1 MAGDFVM
8 PKLGLTMEAGTVV
21 EWLVA
26 DGSEVRRGQPV
37 LRIET
42 DKVSSDVEATETGR
56 LRQLAAAGQTYQCG
70 EVIGRF
76 HAGPA
81 GADPKAGVAPR
92 GDGASPSPPAA
103 SAGADPKAG
112 VAPAGGR
119 VLASPNARRV
129 AAGLGVDLAAV
140 TGTGPGGRI
149 VASDVEAA
157 AASAPTTPAE
167 PEPAPATAA
176 AAEALPATVRPAP
189 AASVATV
196 AARQLADLLGVD
208 IGEIPASSPD
218 LRVTREDVAAHVRQ
232 LLAAASAPPA
242 SSSPASL
249 PAPPPLAPTPPAST
263 AALQQPPTK
272 VIPFKG
278 MRRTIARRMHQSL
291 QEMAQLT
298 LTLDADMTGV
308 IDDRRR
314 RQEARGAVPGFTD
327 YVIAAAAAALREH
340 PYANSQITDDGV
352 ALLPDIHI
360 GMAVALDEG
369 LIVPVIRH
377 ADQLDIEAVAA
388 VTARLAAAARL
399 GKLSPDEVR
408 GGTFT
413 ITAMGM
419 YGVDAFTPVINP
431 PNTAILGAGRVRDSV
446 KWDGASPRRT
456 SVLTLSLTWD
466 HRAFDGAPAAQFASA
481 VRDRLEG
488 IGKTRACQLLGPS

>member
-1 MAGDFVM
+1 MSTDFVM

-26 DGSEVRRGQPV
+26 DGAKVRRGQPV

-42 DKVSSDVEATETGR
+42 DKVSSDVEASETGR
-56 LRQLAAAGQTYQCG
+56 LRQLAVAGQTCRCG

-76 HAGPA
+76 HT
-81 GADPKAGVAPR
+81 
-92 GDGASPSPPAA
+92 A
-103 SAGADPKAG
+103 SAGAEPKTATG
-112 VAPAGGR
+112 VAPSGGR
-119 VLASPNARRV
+119 VLASPNARRT
-129 AAGLGVDLAAV
+129 AAGLSVDLATV

-149 VASDVEAA
+149 VAADVEAA
-157 AASAPTTPAE
+157 AARAPTAPAA
-167 PEPAPATAA
+167 PESVPAPTAV
-176 AAEALPATVRPAP
+176 AEALPAPVRPAP
-189 AASVATV
+189 AAAVATV

-208 IGEIPASSPD
+208 IGEVPASSPD

-232 LLAAASAPPA
+232 RLAEAAGPPAPSVAPVPAPPSPAPAPPA
-242 SSSPASL
+242 SA
-249 PAPPPLAPTPPAST
+249 
-263 AALQQPPTK
+263 AALQQSPTK
-272 VIPFKG
+272 VVPFKG
-278 MRRTIARRMHQSL
+278 MRGTIARRMHQSL

-308 IDDRRR
+308 IEDRRR
-314 RQEARGAVPGFTD
+314 RQEAGAAVGGFTD

-360 GMAVALDEG
+360 GMAVALDGG

-377 ADQLDIEAVAA
+377 ADQLDIDAVAA
-388 VTARLAAAARL
+388 ATARLAAAARS

-413 ITAMGM
+413 VTAMGM

-431 PNTAILGAGRVRDSV
+431 PNTAILGAGRVRDGV
-446 KWDGASPRRT
+446 KWDGDSPRPT
-456 SVLTLSLTWD
+456 AVMTLSLTWD
-466 HRAFDGAPAAQFASA
+466 HRAFDGAPAARFAGA
-481 VRDRLEG
+481 VRDWLEG
-488 IGKTRACQLLGPS
+488 TGQ

>member
-26 DGSEVRRGQPV
+26 DGAEVRRGQPV

-56 LRQLAAAGQTYQCG
+56 LRQLAAASQTYQCG

-76 HAGPA
+76 HAASA
-81 GADPKAGVAPR
+81 GADPKTAVAPA

-103 SAGADPKAG
+103 SAEADPKAG
-112 VAPAGGR
+112 AAPAGGR

-129 AAGLGVDLAAV
+129 AAGLGVDLAAM

-149 VASDVEAA
+149 VASDVETA
-157 AASAPTTPAE
+157 AASALTAPSAPE
-167 PEPAPATAA
+167 PVPAPAAVA
-176 AAEALPATVRPAP
+176 GALPAPAGPAP
-189 AASVATV
+189 AAAASVATV

-208 IGEIPASSPD
+208 IGEVPASSPD
-218 LRVTREDVAAHVRQ
+218 LRVTREDVAAHVRRR
-232 LLAAASAPPA
+232 LAAASGPPAPSSPASFPAPPAPAPAPPA
-242 SSSPASL
+242 SA
-249 PAPPPLAPTPPAST
+249 

-298 LTLDADMTGV
+298 LILDADMTGV
-308 IDDRRR
+308 IEDRRR
-314 RQEARGAVPGFTD
+314 RQEAGGTVPGFTD

-352 ALLPDIHI
+352 ALLPDVHI
-360 GMAVALDEG
+360 GMAVALDAG

-377 ADQLDIEAVAA
+377 ADQLDIGAVAA
-388 VTARLAAAARL
+388 VTARLAAAARS

-413 ITAMGM
+413 VTAMGM

-481 VRDRLEG
+481 VRNWLEG
-488 IGKTRACQLLGPS
+488 ISQ

>member
-26 DGSEVRRGQPV
+26 DGAEVRRGQPV

-76 HAGPA
+76 HAASA
-81 GADPKAGVAPR
+81 GADPKTAVAPGGGR
-92 GDGASPSPPAA
+92 ASPSPPAG

-112 VAPAGGR
+112 AAPAGGR

-129 AAGLGVDLAAV
+129 AAGLGVDLASV

-157 AASAPTTPAE
+157 AASAPTAPSVPE
-167 PEPAPATAA
+167 PVPAPAAA
-176 AAEALPATVRPAP
+176 AAEALPAPAA

-208 IGEIPASSPD
+208 IGEVPASSPD
-218 LRVTREDVAAHVRQ
+218 LRVTREDVAAHVRRR
-232 LLAAASAPPA
+232 LAAASAPPTP
-242 SSSPASL
+242 SSPASF
-249 PAPPPLAPTPPAST
+249 PAPPPPAPAPPAS
-263 AALQQPPTK
+263 AASLQQPPTK
-272 VIPFKG
+272 VIPLVG

-308 IDDRRR
+308 IEDRRR
-314 RQEARGAVPGFTD
+314 RQETGGTVPGFTD

-340 PYANSQITDDGV
+340 PYANSQITDEGV
-352 ALLPDIHI
+352 ALLPDVHI
-360 GMAVALDEG
+360 GMAVALDAG

-377 ADQLDIEAVAA
+377 TDQLDIEAVAA
-388 VTARLAAAARL
+388 ATARLAAAARS

-408 GGTFT
+408 SGTFT
-413 ITAMGM
+413 VTAMGM

-481 VRDRLEG
+481 VRDWLEG
-488 IGKTRACQLLGPS
+488 ISQ

>member
-42 DKVSSDVEATETGR
+42 DKVSSDVEATETGQ

-76 HAGPA
+76 HAA
-81 GADPKAGVAPR
+81 STGADPKTR
-92 GDGASPSPPAA
+92 
-103 SAGADPKAG
+103 

-140 TGTGPGGRI
+140 TGTGPDGRI
-149 VASDVEAA
+149 VASNVEAA

-167 PEPAPATAA
+167 PEPAPAPAAA

-232 LLAAASAPPA
+232 HLAAASAPPA
-242 SSSPASL
+242 PSSPASF
-249 PAPPPLAPTPPAST
+249 PAPPPLAPAPPASA

-278 MRRTIARRMHQSL
+278 MRRTIARRMHRSL

-314 RQEARGAVPGFTD
+314 HQEAGGTVPGFTD

-352 ALLPDIHI
+352 ALLPDVHI

-377 ADQLDIEAVAA
+377 ADQLDIKAVAA

-413 ITAMGM
+413 VTAMGM

-446 KWDGASPRRT
+446 KWEDGSPRRT
-456 SVLTLSLTWD
+456 FVLTLSLTWD

-488 IGKTRACQLLGPS
+488 IGK

>member
-26 DGSEVRRGQPV
+26 DGAEVRRGQPV

-76 HAGPA
+76 HAASA
-81 GADPKAGVAPR
+81 GDDPKTAVAPA
-92 GDGASPSPPAA
+92 GDGASPSPPAG
-103 SAGADPKAG
+103 STEADPKAG
-112 VAPAGGR
+112 AAPAGGR

-157 AASAPTTPAE
+157 AASAPPTPAA
-167 PEPAPATAA
+167 PESAPAAA
-176 AAEALPATVRPAP
+176 AAEALPAPAGPAP
-189 AASVATV
+189 AAAASVATV

-208 IGEIPASSPD
+208 IGEVPASSPD
-218 LRVTREDVAAHVRQ
+218 LRVTREDVAAHVRRR
-232 LLAAASAPPA
+232 LAAASAPLTP
-242 SSSPASL
+242 SSPASF
-249 PAPPPLAPTPPAST
+249 PAPPPLAPAPPAS
-263 AALQQPPTK
+263 AASLQQPPTK
-272 VIPFKG
+272 VIPLVG

-308 IDDRRR
+308 IEDRRR
-314 RQEARGAVPGFTD
+314 RQEAGGTVPGFTD
-327 YVIAAAAAALREH
+327 YVIAAAAAALIEH
-340 PYANSQITDDGV
+340 PYANSQITDEGV
-352 ALLPDIHI
+352 ALLPDVHI
-360 GMAVALDEG
+360 GMAVALDAG

-377 ADQLDIEAVAA
+377 TDQLDIEAVAA
-388 VTARLAAAARL
+388 ATARLAAAARS

-408 GGTFT
+408 SGTFT
-413 ITAMGM
+413 VTAMGM

-481 VRDRLEG
+481 VRDWLEG
-488 IGKTRACQLLGPS
+488 ISQ

>member
-21 EWLVA
+21 GWLVA
-26 DGSEVRRGQPV
+26 DGAEVRRGQPV

-42 DKVSSDVEATETGR
+42 DKVSSDIEATETGQ
-56 LRQLAAAGQTYQCG
+56 LRQLAAAGQTYRCG

-76 HAGPA
+76 HAA
-81 GADPKAGVAPR
+81 SARADPKTGVAPS
-92 GDGASPSPPAA
+92 GD
-103 SAGADPKAG
+103 
-112 VAPAGGR
+112 R
-119 VLASPNARRV
+119 VLASPNARRT

-157 AASAPTTPAE
+157 AAHAPAAPAAPKSA
-167 PEPAPATAA
+167 PAPAAV
-176 AAEALPATVRPAP
+176 AEALPAPVRPGG
-189 AASVATV
+189 AAAVATV

-208 IGEIPASSPD
+208 IGEVPASSPD
-218 LRVTREDVAAHVRQ
+218 LRVTRADVAAHVRRC
-232 LLAAASAPPA
+232 LAAAAAPPA
-242 SSSPASL
+242 SSAPV
-249 PAPPPLAPTPPAST
+249 PAPPSSAPAPPASA
-263 AALQQPPTK
+263 AALQQSPTQ

-308 IDDRRR
+308 IEDRQR
-314 RQEARGAVPGFTD
+314 RQEAGGAVPGFTD
-327 YVIAAAAAALREH
+327 YVIAAAAAALRKH

-360 GMAVALDEG
+360 GMAVALDGG

-377 ADQLDIEAVAA
+377 ADRLDVEATAS
-388 VTARLAAAARL
+388 VTARLATAAHS

-408 GGTFT
+408 GSTFT
-413 ITAMGM
+413 VTAMGM

-446 KWDGASPRRT
+446 KWDDVSPRRT

-466 HRAFDGAPAAQFASA
+466 HRAFDGAPAAQFAGA
-481 VRDRLEG
+481 VRDWLEG
-488 IGKTRACQLLGPS
+488 IGQ

>member
-26 DGSEVRRGQPV
+26 DGAEVRRGQPV

-76 HAGPA
+76 HAASA
-81 GADPKAGVAPR
+81 GADPKTAVAPA

-103 SAGADPKAG
+103 SAEADPKAG
-112 VAPAGGR
+112 AAPAGGR

-149 VASDVEAA
+149 VASDVETA

-167 PEPAPATAA
+167 PEPAPAPTA

-208 IGEIPASSPD
+208 IGEVPASSPD
-218 LRVTREDVAAHVRQ
+218 LRVTREDVAAHVRRR
-232 LLAAASAPPA
+232 LATASGPPAPSSPASFPAPPAPAPAPPA
-242 SSSPASL
+242 SA
-249 PAPPPLAPTPPAST
+249 

-298 LTLDADMTGV
+298 LILDADMTGV
-308 IDDRRR
+308 IEDRRR
-314 RQEARGAVPGFTD
+314 RQEAGGTVPGFTD

-352 ALLPDIHI
+352 ALLPDVHI
-360 GMAVALDEG
+360 GMAVALDAG

-388 VTARLAAAARL
+388 VTARLAAAARS

-413 ITAMGM
+413 VTAMGM

-481 VRDRLEG
+481 VRNWLEG
-488 IGKTRACQLLGPS
+488 ISQ